1 MLVHT
6 WQTLKKLGT
15 VIGLLVLWEV
25 AAWAQGGSNWF
36 AVVGS
41 FRERAP
47 AEQFAQRLSVQGH
60 RPEIYLA
67 ENAYYA
73 VVLGGY
79 LDLKQ
84 AKQLIEFAKKQGFD
98 DAYIWRSDRWG
109 KNLFRPATDLPQAV
123 ALLPPLADIQQQ
135 LTSLVSDP
143 QILRPWVSKSTSLS
157 IFQPTIILSPGG
169 QQLSLHF
176 PFLYTVAGDP
186 RYQGLKTQEGK
197 GAVEVTAEIKPTDQR
212 LILGQVGL
220 KPLAQSAL
228 PPEVEGAL
236 RSEWLEALRK
246 RLEGTPLI
254 TKR

>member
-1 MLVHT
+1 MLRHT
-6 WQTLKKLGT
+6 WQALKKLAT

-25 AAWAQGGSNWF
+25 SAWAQGANNWF

-41 FRERAP
+41 FREQAL
-47 AEQFAQRLSVQGH
+47 AEQLAQRLSTQGH

-84 AKQLIEFAKKQGFD
+84 AKQLSELARKQGFD
-98 DAYIWRSDRWG
+98 DAYIWRSERWG
-109 KNLFRPATDLPQAV
+109 KNLFRPAADLPQAV

-135 LTSLVSDP
+135 VTSLLNDP
-143 QILRPWVSKSTSLS
+143 HILRPWVSKTISLS

-169 QQLSLHF
+169 QQLALHF
-176 PFLYTVAGDP
+176 SFLYTVAGDP

-197 GAVEVTAEIKPTDQR
+197 GAVEVTAEIKSTAQR
-212 LILGQVGL
+212 LVLGQVSL
-220 KPLAQSAL
+220 KSFAQADL
-228 PPEVEGAL
+228 PPEVEGTL

-246 RLEGTPLI
+246 RLEGTPLPP
-254 TKR
+254 KR